1 MVQAVGELGY
11 FHVLLDLLLL
21 PHTNNAL
28 HLVCTACIDRV
39 VASTSDE
46 SQPLREALLGDAELP
61 SRLVSL
67 LSELDAE
74 GVATNGGASAP
85 CAHGF
90 AMSLCASLLSAAQ
103 REEAVR
109 PYLESPAWEAFVA
122 PGGRL
127 TAWEQT
133 QNRQLGGRAPLR
145 DMDNESDDEVEFD
158 AAEMQRV
165 IAAQTA
171 AAQAAADGDGDG
183 GAERSSEYL
192 QHIAQYLS
200 ERNFTVVDP
209 ATTSTPS
216 PPSSRPPPTAPR
228 RRGPRTLTISTPSRR
243 RRRPRAPP
251 PPTIVGDAALEPNG
265 ERRRRLGR
273 RLCGGGGGGGAEG
286 AAPAAGGGAHAGLTS
301 TARSPRR
308 RRPRR
313 PSCRSKSRPSRTTTT
328 ASSPRRTARRP
339 TSGWA

>member
-1 MVQAVGELGY
+1 M
-11 FHVLLDLLLL
+11 
-21 PHTNNAL
+21 
-28 HLVCTACIDRV
+28 
-39 VASTSDE
+39 
-46 SQPLREALLGDAELP
+46 
-61 SRLVSL
+61 
-67 LSELDAE
+67 
-74 GVATNGGASAP
+74 

-103 REEAVR
+103 REEAV

-200 ERNFTVVDP
+200 ERNFVNDLGDDLDALAAEQPP
-209 ATTSTPS
+209 APDGATSAWAADFDDFDAGADGAAA
-216 PPSSRPPPTAPR
+216 RVRLRHQR
-228 RRGPRTLTISTPSRR
+228 RVGAAA
-243 RRRPRAPP
+243 RA
-251 PPTIVGDAALEPNG
+251 ER

-273 RLCGGGGGGGAEG
+273 RRRG
-286 AAPAAGGGAHAGLTS
+286 AAG
-301 TARSPRR
+301 RR
-308 RRPRR
+308 RRGRGAR
-313 PSCRSKSRPSRTTTT
+313 G
-328 ASSPRRTARRP
+328 ARRRV
-339 TSGWA
+339 GR